1 MSRITE
7 TTIEVAGGPCRI
19 WEKGSG
25 EPLGVLFG
33 LGGCPRWSPFLER
46 LAEQRRVIVPSLP
59 GFQGSGTQY
68 RNLDGHLDWITVTL
82 DLLEA
87 AGLTGADIVGNS
99 VAGMLCAEVAALV
112 PGFVRRLVLC
122 DSYGIFD
129 VQDPGGDVF
138 ALMPDDSV
146 ALQTDDLAKYKE
158 LFDARD
164 DDDQV
169 EWKIS
174 LFRANE
180 AAARIIW
187 PFGDRG
193 LEKRLH
199 RLRMPTL
206 LLWGANDRVVPPSY
220 MKRFSAQIAGP
231 VKTKV
236 IANAGHLLW
245 LDQPGKSADA
255 ILRFLSSE

>member
-1 MSRITE
+1 MIGVTERIVQ
-7 TTIEVAGGPCRI
+7 IAGGPCRI
-19 WEKGSG
+19 WEKGKG
-25 EPLGVLFG
+25 KPIGVLFG
-33 LGGCPRWSPFLER
+33 LGGCPRWSPFLEL
-46 LAEQRRVIVPSLP
+46 LAVQRKVIVPSLP

-68 RNLDGHLDWITVTL
+68 RQLDGHLDWITATL

-87 AGLTGADIVGNS
+87 AELTGADLVGHS

-112 PGFVRRLVLC
+112 PGLARRLILC

-129 VQDPGGDVF
+129 VKDPGGDVF
-138 ALMPDDSV
+138 AQMPDDSV
-146 ALQTDDLAKYKE
+146 TLQTNDVTRYKE
-158 LFDARD
+158 LFDSREG
-164 DDDQV
+164 DDQI

-199 RLRMPTL
+199 RLRVPTL
-206 LLWGANDRVVPPSY
+206 LLWGENDRVVPPSY
-220 MKRFSAQIAGP
+220 MKRFAAHIAGP
-231 VKTKV
+231 LKMET
-236 IANAGHLLW
+236 IADAGHLSW
-245 LDQPGKSADA
+245 LDQPGPTADA
-255 ILRFLSSE
+255 ILKFLS